1 MVLFRDGIQ
10 ALTKRYDMCLV
21 GSDGVGKSTLIVH
34 YIYDRFIP
42 DIEDLDALYTK
53 RVVTPDTGGSFQ
65 EISIFESDYNK
76 DLYSESR
83 EMHILNANTLI
94 LVYSIANLKSFIDLE
109 DYYSGIIQ
117 LRGPHD
123 IPPIC
128 LIGTKFD
135 LESSSREVS
144 YYDGAD
150 FAKKINAVAF
160 HECSSKESFA
170 IKDSFEKI
178 TDLAVKIRLDLDKKE
193 RVTTSITGDDELEL
207 PKSNVLSLYKT
218 YDSVNSDF
226 PLPGVAHDII
236 DDRIDPIDDLHHD
249 KQELQ
254 EKQINQTKKPQQ
266 LLDQD
271 QSPNDCP
278 LPRSSHS
285 KLSSTTSTTKKIR
298 NPIHVMRSKSIER
311 DSSSLKASSK
321 KHGCCVIT

>member
-160 HECSSKESFA
+160 HEY
-170 IKDSFEKI
+170 
-178 TDLAVKIRLDLDKKE
+178 DK
-193 RVTTSITGDDELEL
+193 
-207 PKSNVLSLYKT
+207 
-218 YDSVNSDF
+218 
-226 PLPGVAHDII
+226 
-236 DDRIDPIDDLHHD
+236 IDPIDDLHHD

-266 LLDQD
+266 SLDQD

-285 KLSSTTSTTKKIR
+285 KSSSTTSTTKKIR

-321 KHGCCVIT
+321 KHGCCIIT